1 MNQYAPVMALGDRV
15 KKLRKERAMTQEDLV
30 ARSGL
35 ALATIQR
42 AERGERLSAD
52 TIASLAAAFD
62 LQAIDLTCAV
72 SAQDDQPYLPLET
85 ISTGRRL
92 VRLIGCSQSLDFGFV
107 ELTDL
112 EQAELVEQL
121 QAWCTPLGPERV
133 PSGAVGQVRIE
144 LEATQLLRGMAERGL
159 LVTGASF
166 TVTAYEVDDDCGAG
180 QPILMGQWDYVRG
193 VLRVGTK
200 DEMIDRAYVMEGLG
214 KWENPGSEVIFPPQP
229 DTFENWITGA
239 DVDEPPPVR

>member
-1 MNQYAPVMALGDRV
+1 MNLYTPIMALGDRV

-35 ALATIQR
+35 GLATIQR

-62 LQAIDLTCAV
+62 LQARDLTRAD
-72 SAQDDQPYLPLET
+72 SAPDDQPYLPIET
-85 ISTGRRL
+85 ISTGRQL
-92 VRLIGCSQSLDFGFV
+92 VRLIGRSESLDFGFV

-112 EQAELVEQL
+112 DQAALVEQL
-121 QAWCTPLGPERV
+121 QAWCTPLGPERI
-133 PSGAVGQVRIE
+133 PSGAVAQVTLE
-144 LEATQLLRGMAERGL
+144 LEATQLLRAMAERGL

-166 TVTAYEVDDDCGAG
+166 TVNAYEVDDDCGAG

-200 DEMIDRAYVMEGLG
+200 DEMVDRAYVMDGLG

-229 DTFENWITGA
+229 DTFENWVTA
-239 DVDEPPPVR
+239 MEVDESPSVR